1 MLLISLLIL
10 TARPALQDFL
20 ARQDYPAA
28 TGYYYARLQRQPQNP
43 ALLKDLARVYDHWR
57 RYDSSLYFWEKALK
71 ARPDDD
77 SAVIGRW
84 QALCNLHRPDSAR
97 LDSVRQLIRAEAGG
111 YFIDTTYRNLL
122 LAHAGFVLGEDSLR
136 ARRAFSVLAFKY
148 PDSAP
153 VYELIGSAFYDSL
166 YPVWTN
172 DTAKLLVISRFL
184 ARYPRTEW
192 RQTFYIYL
200 LSSLYALNDTIGL
213 AHFTGEML
221 KDDSLDPFRYR
232 YAAALYNR
240 LRFRPR
246 LAEQYARRALQLAPR
261 AKKPKNKPPAQWQLE
276 YPPLTGLA
284 RAALAEALILQDR
297 PREALPVLYEA
308 LQQFS
313 WDTENEFTPAPFWSL
328 LGDAYSRLGRPD
340 SARLCYLTALV
351 LGDSRNYWTAR
362 ADTALQRL
370 GIPPARQLMLARQQL
385 SYTGPVF
392 TDITDS
398 AGLAG

>member
-351 LGDSRNYWTAR
+351 LGDSRNYWSAR
-362 ADTALQRL
+362 ADTA
-370 GIPPARQLMLARQQL
+370 
-385 SYTGPVF
+385 
-392 TDITDS
+392 
-398 AGLAG
+398 